1 MATLLPRPADQEVA
15 DLARADRRLHQTFG
29 RDETA
34 WTPQQWRDY
43 FDEIRAIHASY
54 EETA

>member
-1 MATLLPRPADQEVA
+1 MASLLPRAADQEVA
-15 DLARADRRLHQTFG
+15 DLARVDRRLHQAFG
-29 RDETA
+29 RDETT

-54 EETA
+54 GEAA